1 MERFDG
7 ILVNLKDLEMSTT
20 LGTLQ
25 GNEEGDV
32 EDEEGSGGY
41 GDGGDGDG
49 HEKKDGC

>member
-41 GDGGDGDG
+41 VRLLWTSLQNMLVT
-49 HEKKDGC
+49 